1 MAKGSADSSGVGIV
15 PIESQASQ
23 IRRLKDQVSRLTERA
38 IEISVE
44 ELLAAFEIFRAVA
57 VVAA

>member
-1 MAKGSADSSGVGIV
+1 M